1 MGKETVSVIIEGGK
15 ATPAPPIGP
24 KFSPMGINVP
34 KLVADINAKTKDFA
48 GMKVPVDIIVDAN
61 TKTWEIKV
69 GTPSASQL
77 LFKELK
83 LEGGSKNAWHPVED
97 KEKPPI
103 VGNATMDMIVKIAK
117 IKKDDIGAKSI
128 KSAVKVILGSCVSAG
143 ITVEGKNPKE
153 VIKEINDGKWDQKF
167 K

>member
-1 MGKETVSVIIEGGK
+1 
-15 ATPAPPIGP
+15 
-24 KFSPMGINVP
+24 
-34 KLVADINAKTKDFA
+34 
-48 GMKVPVDIIVDAN
+48 
-61 TKTWEIKV
+61 
-69 GTPSASQL
+69 
-77 LFKELK
+77 
-83 LEGGSKNAWHPVED
+83 
-97 KEKPPI
+97 
-103 VGNATMDMIVKIAK
+103 MIVKIAK

>member
-1 MGKETVSVIIEGGK
+1 MGKETVSIIIEGGK
-15 ATPAPPIGP
+15 ASPAPPIGP
-24 KFSPMGINVP
+24 KFSPMGIPVP

-48 GMKVPVDIIVDAN
+48 GMKVPVDIIVDAA

-83 LEGGSKNAWHPVED
+83 LEGGSKSSWHVSEEKD
-97 KEKPPI
+97 KPPV
-103 VGNATMDMIVKIAK
+103 VGDAKFDIIVKIAK
-117 IKKDDIGAKSI
+117 VKQDDIGTASL

-143 ITVEGKNPKE
+143 IKVEGKNPKE
-153 VIKEINDGKWDQKF
+153 IIKEINEGKWDSKIE
-167 K
+167 